1 MPHIYYLPDDKRI
14 EVDEGEFIL
23 EASLHFK
30 IPHTHVCGGLGRCS
44 TCRVLVVEGLEN
56 CGERSSAEKAI
67 SEQLHFNPAIRL
79 ACQTQVFDDVTVR
92 RLAIDSED
100 LEIIND
106 EMKGKVVPNTIDQ
119 EKYIAILFAD
129 IRGFTTFSEKVLPYD
144 VIYVLNRYFR
154 KMGRVISRHDGMIN
168 NYMGDGLMA
177 LFGVKNS
184 EQAAEQAVRAAVEM
198 LEAMEEFNPHLEM
211 LYQQR
216 LQIGIGIHYGSV
228 VIGEVGA
235 SDNKRVT
242 AIGDAVNLA
251 SRIESANKLVGTNL
265 LISESVYAQV
275 REQVIVNQS
284 YRVQIPGKSGEY
296 PLYEII
302 GISFPS
308 VASEIRPSVSQISP
322 LQSFFRTIKQVLA
335 LGWKML
341 RRILRLLIQFTRR
354 H

>member
-1 MPHIYYLPDDKRI
+1 MPHIYYLPDEKRI

-23 EASLHFK
+23 ETSLRFK

-184 EQAAEQAVRAAVEM
+184 ELAAEQAVRAAIEM

-265 LISESVYAQV
+265 LVSESVYAQV

-284 YRVQIPGKSGEY
+284 YSVQLPGKSGEY
-296 PLYEII
+296 PLYEIV

-308 VASEIRPSVSQISP
+308 VAQEVRPSVSQISP
-322 LQSFFRTIKQVLA
+322 LQSFFRTVKQFLA
-335 LGWKML
+335 FGWKRL
-341 RRILRLLIQFTRR
+341 KRILRLLMQFSRR
-354 H
+354 

>member
-1 MPHIYYLPDDKRI
+1 MPHIHYLPDEKRI

-23 EASLHFK
+23 EASLRFK

-44 TCRVLVVEGLEN
+44 TCRVLVIEGLEN
-56 CGERSSAEKAI
+56 CGERNSAERAI
-67 SEQLHFNPAIRL
+67 SEQLHFTPTIRL

-92 RLAIDSED
+92 RLAIDTED

-106 EMKGKVVPNTIDQ
+106 EIKGKVVPNTIDC
-119 EKYIAILFAD
+119 EKHIAILFAD
-129 IRGFTTFSEKVLPYD
+129 IRGFTSFAEKLLPYD

-154 KMGRVISRHDGMIN
+154 KMGQVINRHDGMIN

-177 LFGVKNS
+177 LFGLKNTQ
-184 EQAAEQAVRAAVEM
+184 QAAEQAVRAALEM
-198 LEAMEEFNPHLEM
+198 IEAMEKFNPHLEM
-211 LYQQR
+211 LYQQS

-251 SRIESANKLVGTNL
+251 SRIEAANKLTGTTL
-265 LISESVYAQV
+265 LISESVHTQV
-275 REQVIVNQS
+275 KEQVIVNQS
-284 YRVQIPGKSGEY
+284 HSVQLPGKSGQY
-296 PLYEII
+296 LLYEVV
-302 GISFPS
+302 GISFPCVS
-308 VASEIRPSVSQISP
+308 PETRPSVIQTSP
-322 LQSFFRTIKQVLA
+322 LQHFFNTVKQLFA
-335 LGWKML
+335 FGWKRL
-341 RRILRLLIQFTRR
+341 KRILRWLIQFARN